1 MKYYLILFL
10 LLLFGMNTIAQVDH
24 LIYGEEIAM
33 KRKEIASN
41 ALVNLRNGTLL
52 VRLNTSSKQL
62 ELLQKMGLTEKLE
75 EVKKEQQNEN
85 KSIVEAFQNQLTF
98 TKQVY
103 YFYSENTPEVI
114 DGRFIGILLD
124 TNLNPIKES
133 ININYFLIADF
144 NRTEN
149 LGIPALVIYDSSLNQ
164 MPPPFPYFTRTY
176 ESLPIFNR
184 GHDRTVELF
193 NEKLF
198 FEYNKPN

>member
-10 LLLFGMNTIAQVDH
+10 LVLLSMNTNAQEDD

-41 ALVNLRNGTLL
+41 ALANLRNGTLL
-52 VRLNTSSKQL
+52 VRLNTSNKQL
-62 ELLQKMGLTEKLE
+62 ELLQKMGLSEKLK
-75 EVKKEQQNEN
+75 EVKEEQENEN
-85 KSIVEAFQNQLTF
+85 KS
-98 TKQVY
+98 
-103 YFYSENTPEVI
+103 
-114 DGRFIGILLD
+114 
-124 TNLNPIKES
+124 IKES
-133 ININYFLIADF
+133 INIDYFLIADF

-149 LGIPALVIYDSSLNQ
+149 LGIPALVIYDASLSQ

-184 GHDRTVELF
+184 GHESTVELF

-198 FEYNKPN
+198 FDYNKPY